1 MPPQRRRIDELQDG
15 LWKENK
21 TTLRR
26 LYLEERR
33 TLKDVK
39 KAMESEY
46 GFPVTPLSTYEY
58 KLRELGLR
66 KKMKKADWY
75 PVYQHYVNS
84 GNRHTVIYFNGTR
97 IPWDKAWKEIRR
109 SGARESI
116 DYHATELPVDV
127 VMRSPSPV
135 LGGGWSTTSL
145 RYMMPVPWRLS
156 DVSLEALI
164 PAAVD
169 YRANLYKIPSNLL
182 RMEMH
187 NNSEQFFSGA
197 GIETGLI
204 NQALTLS
211 QRDSEHLGLVSDIDR
226 LYSALYRLANNDLY
240 LTGPGKALDEPA
252 EVILNLTPKT
262 VLLKI
267 LATDSQI
274 IRAAL
279 ERLVEFL
286 AQLGWKDHFTSLI
299 EITWRLHPDWTFSD
313 QCLKFAADS
322 GCIDSCRILLQ
333 MLRWPTPNPCYDGL
347 FFYLD
352 ATLLSLAKGHI
363 ECAKFLIRHAIEPN
377 TTLQRLDD
385 GFAHNRLFR
394 VFLDTVSAGFYHP
407 PGHPRYMFELD
418 NPAILHVLDWFLESG
433 ANVDLPASF
442 ESPWSPWSCQ
452 QHTFQNWMPTLL
464 DVIYFQNTRLYSL
477 LVDHSVK
484 FKAEPTR
491 SGIHYSA
498 SEGIEPLRM
507 YLLSRVSHTPAEQ
520 DAFVDIVLA
529 EEFSRDGNINFDVI
543 RNLLDYN
550 LGLQASR
557 LSLNISAML
566 FYVIEKAQQ
575 QGPDMHPAVPNI
587 VKTLTQGG
595 AIIVDKTIHAAV
607 NQTGTTFLQLL
618 SCYGADFQNQGALAL
633 YSAVR
638 FGNYDA
644 VNWLLEKGV
653 DINATIQYDLTERKN
668 EEPVKITI
676 IARASIKFYG
686 SRYVKIFDHGVQIL
700 EQTPTISYNMFEY
713 LLYRGAKLKA
723 SPTDT
728 SPRQLLR
735 LVIGNGRIDDKWE
748 DFFKKIKLILD
759 TEPLRDDESRVDRC
773 PLEPCFWGPFITNGL
788 GTLPQR
794 LLLMDYL
801 LKCALQR
808 DVFGRT
814 ALQAACEAECDS
826 LEDRTNKINLI
837 KFLIASGADVNAPPA
852 PMSGITAFQC
862 AAMKGDFEVA
872 LLLLDNGAD
881 INASPSC
888 GSRSALDGAVV
899 FGRIDMVQFLL
910 NLGAVSHPG
919 GESGYR
925 QAINCSHNGAITD
938 LIRQY
943 ALKNGKS
950 GEELST
956 DWHEKFE
963 VPVNDTD
970 DESDAEIGNE
980 TSWED
985 WLTF

>member
-1 MPPQRRRIDELQDG
+1 
-15 LWKENK
+15 
-21 TTLRR
+21 
-26 LYLEERR
+26 
-33 TLKDVK
+33 
-39 KAMESEY
+39 
-46 GFPVTPLSTYEY
+46 
-58 KLRELGLR
+58 
-66 KKMKKADWY
+66 
-75 PVYQHYVNS
+75 
-84 GNRHTVIYFNGTR
+84 
-97 IPWDKAWKEIRR
+97 
-109 SGARESI
+109 
-116 DYHATELPVDV
+116 
-127 VMRSPSPV
+127 
-135 LGGGWSTTSL
+135 
-145 RYMMPVPWRLS
+145 
-156 DVSLEALI
+156 
-164 PAAVD
+164 
-169 YRANLYKIPSNLL
+169 
-182 RMEMH
+182 
-187 NNSEQFFSGA
+187 
-197 GIETGLI
+197 
-204 NQALTLS
+204 
-211 QRDSEHLGLVSDIDR
+211 
-226 LYSALYRLANNDLY
+226 
-240 LTGPGKALDEPA
+240 
-252 EVILNLTPKT
+252 
-262 VLLKI
+262 
-267 LATDSQI
+267 
-274 IRAAL
+274 
-279 ERLVEFL
+279 
-286 AQLGWKDHFTSLI
+286 
-299 EITWRLHPDWTFSD
+299 
-313 QCLKFAADS
+313 
-322 GCIDSCRILLQ
+322 

-801 LKCALQR
+801 LKCGISVKHSCIIPHLLQLGAPR
-808 DVFGRT
+808 SEIEKLLNISGADLNAHCGTWSSIPDTGAFPDAWQRTPIQAAAEIVSLDWVRTLIQRGADVNSPAKGRFGRT